1 MYNSPRNNDDRMM
14 INCQRR
20 SAVLLCDKS
29 ARRCGADT
37 LGVNNP
43 IRYRG
48 YYYNFEMGFYY
59 LQSRYYDPELLGRTG
74 HLLGIIYMRMEQND
88 SSLYNMV
95 KGRM

>member
-1 MYNSPRNNDDRMM
+1 M

-20 SAVLLCDKS
+20 RAVSLCEKS

-48 YYYNFEMGFYY
+48 CYYNFEMGFYY
-59 LQSRYYDPELLGRTG
+59 LQSRFYAL
-74 HLLGIIYMRMEQND
+74 
-88 SSLYNMV
+88 
-95 KGRM
+95 